1 MELLKAGPFWSQG
14 AVALVLLVNEDNYLV
29 QLENGQHKINSRL
42 KDLRRKVQTSE
53 QGATARVGVGRWSR
67 HCSPLPSDPP
77 SRSPRD
83 EPGLLSFAEAGREAV
98 PRARPAQ
105 PCLEHA
111 SRSPRD
117 EPGVDSAQPLP
128 SSAGASPQP
137 SPSSTDAG
145 FSACGGEQLAGHPA
159 WTQPSSLRPGS
170 IAAPQAGLPQVC
182 IEQTDSPQHGGFSAC
197 GGEQPSPQHVSFSAC
212 GGEQP
217 AGQHA
222 RTQPNCL
229 GFDEAGGNAAPS
241 VSSLGFDEAGGNA
254 APPVSSAQRCPAPIA
269 YAYHTAY
276 AGSNVPYAEAAF
288 DGASVQY
295 ATGGEPFEFSSPMQ
309 TIVGGSAAVPRGS
322 CPNEKPQQCPGA
334 ITAAHL
340 DAAALLTRGRGRST
354 AGCLQAGVMPALAP
368 IAAAASSTGLANGSA
383 PASDAAASPPT
394 LGQAAS
400 ELLPGL
406 CDLSEPLAVTADQ
419 AAAEPELAILRT
431 AHALV
436 AAADNRM
443 LPGIRALLVDQRQ
456 DRIDVCISL
465 LRAGNTLVGSKDN
478 QTGYNQVRVRTRG
491 TTDKLSNT
499 MSAIE
504 NASSDPDA
512 PLRFCSVRFMNGG
525 AVFGSPHL
533 LPEQA
538 AADLA
543 VPLALAKLSA
553 PLMAYS
559 DDELNL
565 QANRAVADAFA
576 EGLSLPPSAS
586 YNSGYHGVVKYM
598 RNRKISYKVKVRDR
612 LSCKQ
617 DNRVV
622 TGGSHGTAE
631 QAALTR
637 ARLLRTS
644 DRYFEL

>member
-1 MELLKAGPFWSQG
+1 MAAHGSTHSRSTAARAAGLADEPAPQARVAQSRFKQAGPPQQAQSSQVSVTSKMSMCTTALCVGDAVELLKAGPFWSQG

-170 IAAPQAGLPQVC
+170 IAAPQARLPQSC
-182 IEQTDSPQHGGFSAC
+182 IEQTGSPQHGGFSAC

-241 VSSLGFDEAGGNA
+241 VSS
-254 APPVSSAQRCPAPIA
+254 AQRCPAGSDQPPGDVLIA
-269 YAYHTAY
+269 YA
-276 AGSNVPYAEAAF
+276 
-288 DGASVQY
+288 
-295 ATGGEPFEFSSPMQ
+295 
-309 TIVGGSAAVPRGS
+309 
-322 CPNEKPQQCPGA
+322 
-334 ITAAHL
+334 
-340 DAAALLTRGRGRST
+340 
-354 AGCLQAGVMPALAP
+354 
-368 IAAAASSTGLANGSA
+368 
-383 PASDAAASPPT
+383 
-394 LGQAAS
+394 
-400 ELLPGL
+400 
-406 CDLSEPLAVTADQ
+406 
-419 AAAEPELAILRT
+419 
-431 AHALV
+431 
-436 AAADNRM
+436 
-443 LPGIRALLVDQRQ
+443 
-456 DRIDVCISL
+456 
-465 LRAGNTLVGSKDN
+465 
-478 QTGYNQVRVRTRG
+478 
-491 TTDKLSNT
+491 
-499 MSAIE
+499 
-504 NASSDPDA
+504 
-512 PLRFCSVRFMNGG
+512 
-525 AVFGSPHL
+525 
-533 LPEQA
+533 
-538 AADLA
+538 
-543 VPLALAKLSA
+543 
-553 PLMAYS
+553 
-559 DDELNL
+559 
-565 QANRAVADAFA
+565 
-576 EGLSLPPSAS
+576 
-586 YNSGYHGVVKYM
+586 
-598 RNRKISYKVKVRDR
+598 
-612 LSCKQ
+612 
-617 DNRVV
+617 
-622 TGGSHGTAE
+622 
-631 QAALTR
+631 
-637 ARLLRTS
+637 
-644 DRYFEL
+644 